1 VARFSTYTGHKR
13 QSNLMRTMPDYKEG
27 LKKEVAETKFLIHDL
42 CVEGF
47 INEVVHFHV
56 TLDTDLEIYSVD
68 QARIMH
74 SEDLS
79 ALQEDACILRKTY
92 EDYSNAVKSLLP
104 ERTILVTGRIY
115 IETIHSI
122 CELILNPLWGRV
134 EKVLCFLPADSR
146 SVRSRAH
153 YQDCMR
159 WLDGVS
165 SCIEHFLTE
174 QKNEN
179 VCGEFDISREIEDFT
194 RDIVC
199 GYIREKGSARVE
211 LRLERLDPAVI
222 RGNLRRFQRMY
233 LNLIMNAVDAVAA
246 KSGTVLN
253 VSDVVEG
260 ERVVLRVQD
269 DGTGMTSDKIEQL
282 MTDKA
287 TVDGELDSLGF
298 VFVRQTIGEF
308 MGELSIDSEMGE
320 GTTVTVSFPCLR
332 GRKGDAL
339 VSSRHVEFEIVPYTD
354 SARLGMRA
362 VGTGEELDN
371 ARAIERTNGSAASG
385 AVEVQA
391 TSASVDDHK
400 GIDCGRLIHRDY
412 EISKAQFPGCLFAVS
427 VAEDNRVDF
436 FAHTPYDQYWD
447 TTHEE
452 LSPMLFEATVRGRLE
467 EDEQKVPVLT
477 LKAPQNVKEYFEFK
491 EVPEERRSAE
501 KHVQMVH
508 DEYIRI
514 ARKFIETG
522 LPPNTGVYL
531 SDVQKFF
538 PGQDELWGQEPF
550 ALELLALQELTS
562 EG

>member
-1 VARFSTYTGHKR
+1 
-13 QSNLMRTMPDYKEG
+13 
-27 LKKEVAETKFLIHDL
+27 
-42 CVEGF
+42 
-47 INEVVHFHV
+47 
-56 TLDTDLEIYSVD
+56 
-68 QARIMH
+68 
-74 SEDLS
+74 
-79 ALQEDACILRKTY
+79 
-92 EDYSNAVKSLLP
+92 VKSLLP
-104 ERTILVTGRIY
+104 DRTVLGAGRIY
-115 IETIHSI
+115 IDTIHSI

-134 EKVLCFLPADSR
+134 EKVLCFLPADAR

-159 WLDGVS
+159 WLEGVS
-165 SCIEHFLTE
+165 SRIERFLTE
-174 QKNEN
+174 QKNGN
-179 VCGEFDISREIEDFT
+179 VCGEFDIGKEIEDFT
-194 RDIVC
+194 RDVVC
-199 GYIREKGSARVE
+199 GYVREKGGARVE

-222 RGNLRRFQRMY
+222 RGNLSRFQRMY

-246 KSGTVLN
+246 KSGAALN

-269 DGTGMTSDKIEQL
+269 NGTGMSPEKIEQL
-282 MTDKA
+282 MTDKE
-287 TVDGELDSLGF
+287 TLDGELDSLGF
-298 VFVRQTIGEF
+298 VFVRQIIGEF
-308 MGELSIDSEMGE
+308 MGELSIDSELGG
-320 GTTVTVSFPCLR
+320 GTAVTVSFPCLQ
-332 GRKGDAL
+332 GRKGDSP
-339 VSSRHVEFEIVPYTD
+339 VSSIHVEFEIVPYTD
-354 SARLGMRA
+354 SARLGVRA
-362 VGTGEELDN
+362 VGTGEDLDN
-371 ARAIERTNGSAASG
+371 ARVIKRTNESVASG

-400 GIDCGRLIHRDY
+400 GIDCGRLIYRDY
-412 EISKAQFPGCLFAVS
+412 QISKAQFPGCLFAVS

-452 LSPMLFEATVRGRLE
+452 LSPMLCEATVRGRLE

-477 LKAPQNVKEYFEFK
+477 LKAPQNVREYFEFK

-531 SDVQKFF
+531 SDLQKFF
-538 PGQDELWGQEPF
+538 PGQEELWEQEPL

-562 EG
+562 EGKG